1 MKINKIRIV
10 GFKNAYQEVSISL
23 RPEISILYGM
33 NGGGKTTVLK
43 IIHALLNQR
52 EDILL
57 SEKVDQL
64 YVNYSND
71 KAEIENITIKY
82 NSKEVK
88 YNWLE
93 FEKSALSQ
101 SKSLLIGVQR
111 GLSISNANVSPSL
124 VFDFMRHSSISRE
137 LLGSTNKDISKLR
150 FFADELAN
158 FLSRSRR
165 TGRNKTE
172 LLPIGNHVI
181 MDEVSIDVI
190 NLALRNAYYR
200 VKSRISEKIYN
211 ALFETFALAIDESKI
226 TEIQIPLNI
235 VDIIESNKKRL
246 IEALIDAPDN
256 EVKTMVIQRLE
267 EISDNN
273 YEDFQTNKLFTK
285 LLLQMVNELELEKEE
300 LGTLNILI
308 ETFNLL
314 LGENKK
320 MIIDREGVRINVNGN
335 FHDLDSLS
343 SGERHLLTFLTTIL
357 LDGNKRDIILIDEP
371 EISLNII
378 WQEKL
383 LTLIQQ
389 IAPFSQI
396 IVASHSQSIAQ
407 NHTSCLIE
415 IEKIAINDNI
425 KR

>member
-1 MKINKIRIV
+1 MKINKIRII
-10 GFKNAYQEVSISL
+10 GFKNTVQEVNISL
-23 RPEISILYGM
+23 KSEISILYGM

-43 IIHALLNQR
+43 IIHAVLNQM

-57 SEKVDQL
+57 NEKVNQL
-64 YVNYSND
+64 DINYTND
-71 KAEIENITIKY
+71 ETKTEDITIKY
-82 NSKEVK
+82 DTKEEK
-88 YNWLE
+88 YDWRE
-93 FEKSALSQ
+93 FENSSLSH

-111 GLSISNANVSPSL
+111 GLPISNANVSPNL

-137 LLGSTNKDISKLR
+137 LFGRTNKDISKLR

-158 FLSRSRR
+158 FLSRNRRVSRNR
-165 TGRNKTE
+165 ST
-172 LLPIGNHVI
+172 LLPSGNHVT

-190 NLALRNAYYR
+190 NQALKNAYYK

-226 TEIQIPLNI
+226 TEIQIPKDI
-235 VDIIESNKKRL
+235 VKIIENNKKRL

-308 ETFNLL
+308 ETF
-314 LGENKK
+314 
-320 MIIDREGVRINVNGN
+320 II
-335 FHDLDSLS
+335 
-343 SGERHLLTFLTTIL
+343 
-357 LDGNKRDIILIDEP
+357 P
-371 EISLNII
+371 
-378 WQEKL
+378 
-383 LTLIQQ
+383 
-389 IAPFSQI
+389 
-396 IVASHSQSIAQ
+396 
-407 NHTSCLIE
+407 C
-415 IEKIAINDNI
+415 
-425 KR
+425 